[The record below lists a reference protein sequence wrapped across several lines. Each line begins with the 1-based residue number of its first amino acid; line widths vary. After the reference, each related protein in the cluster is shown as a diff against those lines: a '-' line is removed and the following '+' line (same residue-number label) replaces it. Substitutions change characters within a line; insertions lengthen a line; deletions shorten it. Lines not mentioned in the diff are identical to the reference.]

1 MNIEKQEYKV
11 LLKKIKNLREE
22 YNDFKDL
29 CSNIESIFNSEL
41 DKMLI
46 ETNNKEKW
54 DYFQSEK
61 YNNLK
66 DVKKETILKEESV
79 KIEKDKDVKK
89 IYREIVKYTHPDKLT
104 NDISNKEK
112 EFLIDIYKKITD
124 SNNIIDMAIYAITLD
139 INIDYTTI
147 DKQKLESE
155 IKSLKHK
162 IAMFENSIYYK
173 WYNSDKKEKEAIL
186 NDFLLKQMF

>member
-29 CSNIESIFNSEL
+29 CCNIESIFNSEL

-66 DVKKETILKEESV
+66 DVKKETILK
-79 KIEKDKDVKK
+79 
-89 IYREIVKYTHPDKLT
+89 
-104 NDISNKEK
+104 
-112 EFLIDIYKKITD
+112 
-124 SNNIIDMAIYAITLD
+124 
-139 INIDYTTI
+139 
-147 DKQKLESE
+147 
-155 IKSLKHK
+155 
-162 IAMFENSIYYK
+162 
-173 WYNSDKKEKEAIL
+173 
-186 NDFLLKQMF
+186 